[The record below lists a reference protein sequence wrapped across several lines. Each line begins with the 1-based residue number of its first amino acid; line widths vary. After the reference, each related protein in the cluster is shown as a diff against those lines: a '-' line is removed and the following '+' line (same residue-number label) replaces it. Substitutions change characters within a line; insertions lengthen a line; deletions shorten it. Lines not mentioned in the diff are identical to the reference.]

1 MPKMLLLQGTG
12 KTETMGTR
20 LIDLLIPLGDPEL
33 EERWVGWDT
42 HLVLVIRGG
51 DSGEK

>member
-1 MPKMLLLQGTG
+1 MPKMPLLQGTG

-20 LIDLLIPLGDPEL
+20 LIHLLIHWGIQSLRRGG
-33 EERWVGWDT
+33 VGWDT

-51 DSGEK
+51 DGGGK